1 MATRAELLE
10 ILRGRYASAPRTAR
24 GLILDEF
31 VAVSGYHRKHAIRL
45 LRQPASTT
53 SRRGRSP
60 VYDAAARAALV
71 LVWEASD
78 RICGKRLKALLPVL
92 APAMERHGHLRLDE
106 VVRARLMA
114 MSAATMDRL
123 LREARGRGGAGR
135 RRRPGV
141 TSAVRQ
147 SVRVRT
153 FDDWGD
159 PPPGFMEM
167 DLVAHAG
174 PSMAGA
180 FAWTLVLTD
189 VATGW
194 TECVPLPVR
203 DGALVTE
210 ALVRVR
216 DLLPFPLKGIDVD
229 NDSAFMNEA
238 VVGWCRANGIEP
250 TRSRAYRKNDQAWVE
265 QKNGAVVRRLVGHDR
280 LEGLAAA
287 GELGRLYASA
297 RLFVNFFQPSF
308 KLAAKRRE
316 GAKVSRRYHAPA
328 TPHARLLARPD
339 LDPAVKAR
347 LEAQFATLDPI
358 ALLAAIRSSQERVA
372 RLAARGG
379 NADPLLPAAAEGDG
393 LASFLT
399 GLAVAWRAGEVRATH
414 RVRARRPLHW
424 RSRAD
429 PFAEV
434 ATTLRAWVGAEPDLQ
449 ATDLLARLQDEHP
462 DRYPDK
468 LLRTLQRRVRD
479 WRREIAH
486 ALVFGPSIV
495 GGPPEPAATTMLPSR
510 PAQPAEVATI
520 SAG

>member
-1 MATRAELLE
+1 MATRAELLG
-10 ILRGRYASAPRTAR
+10 ILRGRYASAPRPER

-53 SRRGRSP
+53 GRRGRSP
-60 VYDAAARAALV
+60 VYDAAAKAALV

-92 APAMERHGHLRLDE
+92 VPAMERHGHLRLDGG
-106 VVRARLMA
+106 VRARLMA

-123 LREARGRGGAGR
+123 LREARGRGGVGR

-141 TSAVRQ
+141 TSAVRRG
-147 SVRVRT
+147 VRVRT

-159 PPPGFMEM
+159 PPPGFMEA
-167 DLVAHAG
+167 DLVAHSG

-287 GELGRLYASA
+287 GELGLLYASA

-308 KLAAKRRE
+308 KLATKRRE
-316 GAKVSRRYHAPA
+316 GARVSRRYHAPA

-339 LDPAVKAR
+339 LDPAAKAR
-347 LEAQFATLDPI
+347 LEARFATLDPI

-372 RLAARGG
+372 RLAAHGG
-379 NADPLLPAAAEGDG
+379 NADPPPAAAEGDG
-393 LASFLT
+393 LAGFLA

-414 RVRARRPLHW
+414 RARARPPRHW

-434 ATTLRAWVGAEPDLQ
+434 VVTLRAWMGAEPDLQ
-449 ATDLLARLQDEHP
+449 ATDLLSRLQGEHP
-462 DRYPDK
+462 GRYPDK
-468 LLRTLQRRVRD
+468 LLRTLQRRVRE
-479 WRREIAH
+479 WRRDIAH
-486 ALVFGPSIV
+486 ALVFGPAAAEASLAPATATPV
-495 GGPPEPAATTMLPSR
+495 PSGPANL
-510 PAQPAEVATI
+510 AEMATI

>member
-1 MATRAELLE
+1 MATRAELLG
-10 ILRGRYASAPRTAR
+10 ILRGRYASAPRPER

-53 SRRGRSP
+53 DRRGRSP
-60 VYDAAARAALV
+60 VYDAAVKAALV
-71 LVWEASD
+71 LAWEASD
-78 RICGKRLKALLPVL
+78 RICGKRLRALLPVL
-92 APAMERHGHLRLDE
+92 VPAMERHGHLRLDE
-106 VVRARLMA
+106 VVRTRLMA

-141 TSAVRQ
+141 TSAVRRG
-147 SVRVRT
+147 VRVRT
-153 FDDWGD
+153 FADWGD

-167 DLVAHAG
+167 DLVAHSG

-189 VATGW
+189 AATGW

-216 DLLPFPLKGIDVD
+216 ELLPFPLKGIDVD

-287 GELGRLYASA
+287 GELGLLYASA

-316 GAKVSRRYHAPA
+316 GARVSRRYHAPA
-328 TPHARLLARPD
+328 TPHARLLARPRTSTRRPRRAWRRGSRPSTRSRCWRRSARPRSAWPVWRPTAGTPIHRRPRPKVTAW
-339 LDPAVKAR
+339 PASWRGSPWRGGRAKSGPPTGR
-347 LEAQFATLDPI
+347 GHGRRATG
-358 ALLAAIRSSQERVA
+358 
-372 RLAARGG
+372 ARGRTR
-379 NADPLLPAAAEGDG
+379 
-393 LASFLT
+393 S
-399 GLAVAWRAGEVRATH
+399 RRS
-414 RVRARRPLHW
+414 RRPY
-424 RSRAD
+424 
-429 PFAEV
+429 
-434 ATTLRAWVGAEPDLQ
+434 
-449 ATDLLARLQDEHP
+449 AR
-462 DRYPDK
+462 
-468 LLRTLQRRVRD
+468 
-479 WRREIAH
+479 
-486 ALVFGPSIV
+486 G
-495 GGPPEPAATTMLPSR
+495 
-510 PAQPAEVATI
+510 
-520 SAG
+520 

>member
-1 MATRAELLE
+1 MGGRLSMATRAELLG
-10 ILRGRYASAPRTAR
+10 ILRGRYASAPRPER

-53 SRRGRSP
+53 GRRGRSP
-60 VYDAAARAALV
+60 VYDAAAKAALV

-92 APAMERHGHLRLDE
+92 VPAMERHGHLRLDGG
-106 VVRARLMA
+106 VRARLMA

-123 LREARGRGGAGR
+123 LREARGRGGVGR
-135 RRRPGV
+135 RRSGV
-141 TSAVRQ
+141 TSAVRRG
-147 SVRVRT
+147 VRVRT

-159 PPPGFMEM
+159 PPPGFMEV
-167 DLVAHAG
+167 DLVAHSG

-216 DLLPFPLKGIDVD
+216 ELLPFPLKGIDVD

-287 GELGRLYASA
+287 GELGLLYASA

-316 GAKVSRRYHAPA
+316 GARVSRRYHAPA

-339 LDPAVKAR
+339 LDPAAKAR
-347 LEAQFATLDPI
+347 LEARFATLDPI
-358 ALLAAIRSSQERVA
+358 ALRRRSARPRSAWPVWRPTAGTPTHRRPRPRVTAWPASWRASPWRGGRA
-372 RLAARGG
+372 RSGPPTGRGPGRRATGARGR
-379 NADPLLPAAAEGDG
+379 
-393 LASFLT
+393 T
-399 GLAVAWRAGEVRATH
+399 
-414 RVRARRPLHW
+414 
-424 RSRAD
+424 RSR
-429 PFAEV
+429 
-434 ATTLRAWVGAEPDLQ
+434 RSW
-449 ATDLLARLQDEHP
+449 
-462 DRYPDK
+462 
-468 LLRTLQRRVRD
+468 
-479 WRREIAH
+479 
-486 ALVFGPSIV
+486 
-495 GGPPEPAATTMLPSR
+495 
-510 PAQPAEVATI
+510 
-520 SAG
+520 